1 MSVVL
6 PEWYIVDPAKKDK
19 AWADRIITYLRQ
31 YMQWVVPQHTAADG
45 MTWLLGTYDM
55 RFVEDMFLDPAKSGV
70 KFIQMA
76 VLEKIRNVIASEI
89 EAAGLHIEAY
99 AVDPTAE
106 SQKLKDRELLANRK
120 AIEGLISSLNAKIHK
135 PPYKLENDKGPDG
148 RGMFAGNVEQFDE
161 MGMDDTNNED
171 LAHFFQLYHRLRHE
185 ISAEDAINFYMAF
198 NEVSENFALWVDDIL
213 AKKAICARTYVN
225 HVNGN
230 INIKYVAPETVQ
242 AIIGRRRDFKDA
254 PAIGI
259 TQLVTVQ
266 EFLQMVGEE
275 FNMETD
281 MDVLW
286 SATTF
291 AVGHEYTGVHIN
303 DRWVCGESSRN
314 MASFAQFMQFKVNV
328 GYIEWKS
335 NDKKT
340 SVGTKKNKHGNPS
353 FVEKPA
359 NHKERKNQKYD
370 YKVYSNTDEVTYKAV
385 YLVLSAASQKIYQYG
400 KLMYQ
405 NRGDMEGREDEYSN
419 FSISCYLEIG
429 KTAIE
434 AVKRNIIQI
443 EKAFAKLE
451 NAIMRALP
459 PGHLYNYESL
469 VQIAKGMFPD
479 DNTQVSIE
487 KVMHMFEQSANKLYT
502 IPQING
508 QPVGGGQPASIELQ
522 NGLSRSV
529 MEFKQIIDWN
539 FEMIYNTLGISPLR
553 QAYAPQPRDVAKLQA
568 QALEYSDKA
577 TGYIPRMLMKM
588 LDNVGRRVMCTVQDI
603 VKFKE
608 INKVPYDFMV
618 QALGNATVND
628 IASLKD
634 VPLHRYGIFIQ
645 SFNSFQE
652 RQEIKAMTVGA
663 YTNKEITTEQL
674 LLINNIRNPKK
685 AAMVL
690 AYEKRRNERKQQEA
704 SAQAHQQAM
713 QLEQAKSQGE
723 MQIQQ
728 VKGQLQ
734 LQNTQLEGEY
744 KVKVALIEQQGRLA
758 EMQMKPQNDVV
769 KINAKTD
776 GAIRQKEAEVNI
788 DAQKPMPGSGT
799 PAPQPVV
806 PQPPPPMAPPEPMPV
821 PQQAGPAMPL
831 PGMEQGMGMEGGA
844 PPQPGLEVEAGVG
857 MTQ

>member
-1 MSVVL
+1 MAVVL
-6 PEWYIVDPAKKDK
+6 PEWYIVDPSKKDK

-55 RFVEDMFLDPAKSGV
+55 RFVEDMFLDPTKSGV

-89 EAAGLHIEAY
+89 EGAGLHVEAF
-99 AVDPTAE
+99 ATDPTATSE
-106 SQKLKDRELLANRK
+106 KQRDRELLANRK
-120 AIEGLISSLNAKIHK
+120 AIEGLISTLNAKIHK
-135 PPYKLENDKGPDG
+135 PPYKMANDEGEDG
-148 RGMFAGNVEQFDE
+148 KGMFAGNVEEFDA
-161 MGMDDTNNED
+161 MGMDDSNFED
-171 LAHFFQLYHRLRHE
+171 INHFFQIFHRLRHE

-198 NEVSENFALWVDDIL
+198 NEVSENFALWVNDIL

-242 AIIGRRRDFKDA
+242 AIMGRRRDFKDA

-259 TQLVTVQ
+259 IQLVTVQ
-266 EFLQMVGEE
+266 EFLQMVGDE

-281 MDVLW
+281 MDILW
-286 SATTF
+286 NATTF
-291 AVGHEYTGVHIN
+291 SNGYEYTGVHIN
-303 DRWVCGESSRN
+303 DRWVCGPSSQN

-353 FVEKPA
+353 FVEKAA

-370 YKVYSNTDEVTYKAV
+370 YKVYSNTDEITYKAV
-385 YLVLSAASQKIYQYG
+385 YLVLSSATQKIYQYG
-400 KLMYQ
+400 KLNYQ
-405 NRGDMEGREDEYSN
+405 SRGDMEGREDEYSN
-419 FSISCYLEIG
+419 FSISCYKEIG

-487 KVMHMFEQSANKLYT
+487 KVMHMFEQSANKIYT

-522 NGLSRSV
+522 NGLSKSV

-539 FEMIYNTLGISPLR
+539 FEMIYNTLGISPIR
-553 QAYAPQPRDVAKLQA
+553 QAYAPQPRDVAKLQDK
-568 QALEYSDKA
+568 ALEYSDKA

-603 VKFKE
+603 IKFKD

-618 QALGNATVND
+618 TALGNETVND

-652 RQEIKAMTVGA
+652 RQEIKAMTTAA
-663 YTNKEITTEQL
+663 YTMKEISPEQY

-690 AYEKRRNERKQQEA
+690 SYEKRRNERKQQEL
-704 SAQAHQQAM
+704 QKQQHEQAM
-713 QLEQAKSQGE
+713 QLENARSQGE
-723 MQIQQ
+723 MQVEQM
-728 VKGQLQ
+728 KGQMT

-744 KVKVALIEQQGRLA
+744 KVKVALIEQQGKLQ
-758 EMQMKPQNDVV
+758 EMQMKPAVDVA
-769 KINAKTD
+769 KINAKTE
-776 GAIRQKEAEVNI
+776 GAIKTKEAEANI
-788 DAQKPMPGSGT
+788 EAQKPMEGSGIPAPAPTPIPAPPPLPQAMPT
-799 PAPQPVV
+799 PAP
-806 PQPPPPMAPPEPMPV
+806 MPEPN
-821 PQQAGPAMPL
+821 PAPGMM
-831 PGMEQGMGMEGGA
+831 PGMEAAGAAPVPGM
-844 PPQPGLEVEAGVG
+844 V
-857 MTQ
+857 